1 MTTQEDIRA
10 AIKMYL
16 ASDILPLVAEAVKN
30 GWDIAD
36 TLKNESELVETVM
49 QATDKYN
56 DLQAEYY
63 RDYEFRDALDNLRF
77 SVEKEL
83 ERIGERLQE
92 VFDRLD

>member
-1 MTTQEDIRA
+1 MDVRIAIRDYMA
-10 AIKMYL
+10 DL
-16 ASDILPLVAEAVKN
+16 ILPLVAQAIKN

-36 TLKNESELVETVM
+36 TLKNDSELVRTIM
-49 QATDKYN
+49 LSTDTYHELEA
-56 DLQAEYY
+56 DYY
-63 RDYEFRDALDNLRF
+63 RDYEFRDTLDSLRF

>member
-1 MTTQEDIRA
+1 MDVRITIRDYMA
-10 AIKMYL
+10 DL
-16 ASDILPLVAEAVKN
+16 ILPLVAQAIKN

-36 TLKNESELVETVM
+36 TLKNDSELVRTIM
-49 QATDKYN
+49 LSTDTYHELEA
-56 DLQAEYY
+56 DYY

-83 ERIGERLQE
+83 ERIGEQLQE